1 MKTLFLALAV
11 LAPLWVFSQNA
22 GPEKPAT
29 APAAAPAEAVSF
41 PDGVSYVILQDNDIP
56 GLSKKVNDAIH
67 RGLEPAGG
75 VAIHP
80 TGAHFYQAIK
90 RPAPPSKETR
100 RNVVL
105 PAQSDSK

>member
-22 GPEKPAT
+22 GPDQPPTTPAV
-29 APAAAPAEAVSF
+29 PPAEAVSF

-56 GLSKKVNDAIH
+56 GLTKKVNDAMR

-75 VAIHP
+75 VAIYP
-80 TGAHFYQAIK
+80 TGAHFYQAMK
-90 RPAPPSKETR
+90 KPAPPVKETR